1 MHTSLP
7 RTLTAA
13 LAASSLLV
21 LAACGG
27 GDTDEAESSAG
38 TATATLRIGNVLPFT
53 GDLST
58 FGASLDKAGQMG
70 AAMVNEAVTKDKIT
84 DVKLEVV
91 GSEDD
96 QTQSAAGVEAATKL
110 VQSDKADVLIGS
122 MSSGVTTAIAQSVAI
137 PNDVVMITPTS
148 SDPSITDLADD
159 DLVFRIYPPDT
170 LQARALAQAMAD
182 TYGKDALVNIGGRN
196 DAFGSALTREFA
208 TQWTEQGGKVGQTV
222 LYNPT
227 AATFDTEAAQ
237 LASGMPDAWMIAD
250 FPTTF
255 EKMGPAL
262 VRAGGWSPAKTF
274 MTEAMQSTS
283 ALEKIGAPATEGL
296 RGTAGSGKGGAEPE
310 AFQKEFE
317 TRNAGTE
324 FTGFEGT
331 SFDAAVM
338 AGLAAVKAKS
348 ADADDI
354 KKALVEVSTSA
365 GQKFTWQ
372 QLPEAITAIRAGTAI
387 QYVGAWGPI
396 VFDAK
401 GDPTQSSFVV
411 WESKAKKI
419 NTLRDFSFGG

>member
-1 MHTSLP
+1 MRTALP

-27 GDTDEAESSAG
+27 GGSGGAESSSG
-38 TATATLRIGNVLPFT
+38 TKTATLRIGNVLPFT

-70 AAMVNEAVTKDKIT
+70 AAMVNEALTADKVT

-148 SDPSITDLADD
+148 SDPSITDLADN

-170 LQARALAQAMAD
+170 LQARALARAMAD

-208 TQWTEQGGKVGQTV
+208 TQWKAQGGKVGQTV

-237 LASGMPDAWMIAD
+237 LASGTPDAWMIAD

-283 ALEKIGAPATEGL
+283 ALAKIGAPATEGL

-338 AGLAAVKAKS
+338 AGLAAVQAKS

-365 GQKFTWQ
+365 GEKFTWQ
-372 QLPEAITAIRAGTAI
+372 QLPAAITAIRAGKAI

-401 GDPTQSSFVV
+401 GDPTQSTFVV
-411 WESKAKKI
+411 WDYKAKKI
-419 NTLRDFSFGG
+419 NTLRDFTFGG